1 MAKAL
6 SQEEI
11 DALLNNVFTGEET
24 RSADSGTRKKVTVY
38 DFKHPNLISKDQMRL
53 LEKIHEGLVRN
64 FSVFLS
70 VQLRTIVEVNLL
82 AIDQINYSEFV
93 MSISTP
99 GAIYVGAIDDP
110 YSQFVL
116 EISPQLIIFIVEKLF
131 GGQGDFVSTSRTISV
146 IERRVM
152 KRVVDHTVKEIAK
165 QWSSLKEFQAKIQ
178 RFESN
183 PEFVQIVPANEPVV
197 VVSME
202 IEVKGNTTMMN
213 LCYPYTWISK
223 IISSTDLTDKVLFDT
238 PETKDA
244 DLKQVRDN
252 MNRTRVAFQARLGS
266 ARIPFRDIRALE
278 VGDIIKLNTEITD
291 HIYAYAQNKKLYL
304 ASIGKVG
311 KRYGV
316 KIHKILK
323 GEDEDE

>member
-11 DALLNNVFTGEET
+11 DALLNNVFEGEDSKTGEDK
-24 RSADSGTRKKVTVY
+24 SKKKITIY

-99 GAIYVGAIDDP
+99 GAIYVGAIDEP

-116 EISPQLIIFIVEKLF
+116 EFSPQLIIFIVEKLF
-131 GGQGDFVSTSRTISV
+131 GGQGDFVATSRTISV

-165 QWSSLKEFQAKIQ
+165 QWGSLIEFQTKIQ
-178 RFESN
+178 RFETN

-197 VVSME
+197 VISME

-238 PETKDA
+238 PETKEYDR
-244 DLKQVRDN
+244 LQVLEN
-252 MNRTRVAFQARLGS
+252 MNRTRVALQGRLGS
-266 ARIPFRDIRALE
+266 THLALRDVLQLE
-278 VGDIIKLNTEITD
+278 LGDVIKLNSDVTD
-291 HIYAYAQNKKLYL
+291 QIDVFAQNKKVYTG
-304 ASIGKVG
+304 SIGKVG
-311 KRYGV
+311 KKYGV
-316 KIHKILK
+316 KIQKVLK
-323 GEDEDE
+323 EEDEGN

>member
-11 DALLNNVFTGEET
+11 DALLNNVFTGEDAKPVE
-24 RSADSGTRKKVTVY
+24 DKTRKKVTIY

-131 GGQGDFVSTSRTISV
+131 GGQGNFVSTSRTISV

-152 KRVVDHTVKEIAK
+152 KRVVDHTVKEISK
-165 QWSSLKEFQAKIQ
+165 QWSSLKEFQTKIQ

-238 PETKDA
+238 PDTKEHDK
-244 DLKQVRDN
+244 LMVLEN
-252 MNRTRVAFQARLGS
+252 MNKTRVTFQTRLGC
-266 ARIPFRDIRALE
+266 ARIPMRDILQLE
-278 VGDIIKLNTEITD
+278 VGDVLKLDTEVTD
-291 HIYAYAQNKKLYL
+291 PVYGYAANKKLYRG
-304 ASIGKVG
+304 SIGKIG
-311 KRYGV
+311 KKYGI
-316 KIHKILK
+316 KIQQILK